1 MILKLNIIK
10 QYEKRLPGSKNCNSQ
25 EEVKRCFQIG
35 GDVFH
40 PQYLLEFCRKQTSST
55 GKEQRYK
62 VKITHSVQE
71 GNTFCKFKKK

>member
-55 GKEQRYK
+55 GNEQRYK
-62 VKITHSVQE
+62 VKINPV
-71 GNTFCKFKKK
+71 FKKGTPFANLKK